1 MVLDRIVAR
10 TREDVS
16 RRQRDVPLA
25 RLLDR
30 LPRSERDFAASLRRP
45 RTGFIMECKRASP
58 SEGLIRD
65 GYDPVAIAE
74 AYAPFADAI
83 SVLTDG
89 PFFQGSR
96 EHLRQVR
103 DSVAVPVLCKD
114 FVVGPYQVV
123 EARAAGADAV
133 LLMLSVLDDSGY
145 RDCADTAAMVGIATL
160 TEVHSA
166 AELDRALR
174 LGAEVIGINNRDL
187 TTMTVDLDTTRR
199 LAPGIPEDRV
209 VICESGLRTHPE
221 VRSLAPLV
229 DGFLVGTALMK
240 APDLPQAVRTLVF
253 GMTKVCGLTRPDDA
267 RIAWEAGAS
276 HGGLI
281 FAPESARLVDLDR
294 AAEIRRVAPLHWVG
308 VFVNDSVDRIAALA
322 GRLGLAAVQLHGEET
337 REQVG
342 HLRTRLPAGTEV
354 WKAVRVRDRVPRLA
368 ETGADR
374 MVLDTWREDQ
384 RGGTGQRFDWSPV
397 RGHPD
402 RERIILGGG
411 LRPEVVTEAEA
422 LGVGGLDVNSG
433 VEDNPGI
440 KNPARLAAF
449 FEARRGTGRKR
460 STA

>member
-10 TREDVS
+10 TRDDVA
-16 RRQRDVPLA
+16 RRQQDVPLA
-25 RLLDR
+25 RLLAR

-96 EHLRQVR
+96 EHLRLVR
-103 DSVAVPVLCKD
+103 DRVTVPVLCKD

-123 EARAAGADAV
+123 EARGAGADAI
-133 LLMLSVLDDSGY
+133 LLMLSVLDDAGY
-145 RDCADTAAMVGIATL
+145 RDCADAAAAVGIATL

-174 LGAEVIGINNRDL
+174 LGAQVIGINNRDL
-187 TTMTVDLDTTRR
+187 TTMTVDLETTRR

-253 GMTKVCGLTRPDDA
+253 GQTKVCGLTRPEDA

-281 FAPESARLVDLDR
+281 FAPESARLVDQDQ
-294 AAEIRRVAPLHWVG
+294 AAEIRRAAPLQWVG
-308 VFVNDSVDRIAALA
+308 VFVNDSHDRIADLA
-322 GRLGLAAVQLHGEET
+322 GRLDLAAVQLHGEET

-342 HLRTRLPAGTEV
+342 QLRARLPAGTEV
-354 WKAVRVRDRVPRLA
+354 WKAVRVRDQVPRLA

-374 MVLDTWREDQ
+374 MVLDTWREGQ
-384 RGGTGQRFDWSPV
+384 RGGTGQQFDWFAV

-411 LRPEVVTEAEA
+411 LRPEVVTDAEA

-433 VEDNPGI
+433 VEDHPGI

-449 FEARRGTGRKR
+449 FGARRGTGRKR